1 MSRKTKQ
8 RKYNKIRYDNSN
20 HYRNNTKNYTTDAFH
35 NIGSGFGG
43 AYDPINKLQYQIETP
58 LDRTTLQMLYR
69 QDWTTRKIVET
80 IPKDATRKWVNLNLG
95 DEDLIRNVNEKLR
108 KLKARFKFKHG
119 MFNGRLY
126 GGAVI
131 VIGAMDGKKPDK
143 PIDLDNLDDITHLN
157 IIDRWGLEVGSLYK
171 NPLKEK
177 YSEPE
182 FYKLNTLL
190 KDEEVPPNTRIHESR
205 IIRFDGAYLPE
216 YLRRLNKEWHDSIL
230 NSMNLTLKQ
239 YGTSIQ
245 AGAILFQ
252 DFITKI
258 LKLPDLDDLLMS
270 DEGKAKLDLRIQYA
284 IANMSSLGIVLL
296 GEDEELTKVQTP
308 ISGLADLI
316 DKYIDQICA
325 ASEIPRARFFGQS
338 LGTLAG
344 ATETTRTYYDT
355 VRSYQDEHVLEPITY
370 LIKLILNSKSCL
382 TKGIEPETWDVKF
395 NSLWD
400 ETNKEVTTARKMQA
414 QVDEI
419 YIDKKVITPEEIAK
433 ARFGPDGYSFD
444 TAIDLKNRLGEFLE
458 TKSQDIFGNSS
469 EENLLNEDPENSDN
483 KIKPEKK

>member
-1 MSRKTKQ
+1 
-8 RKYNKIRYDNSN
+8 
-20 HYRNNTKNYTTDAFH
+20 
-35 NIGSGFGG
+35 
-43 AYDPINKLQYQIETP
+43 
-58 LDRTTLQMLYR
+58 
-69 QDWTTRKIVET
+69 
-80 IPKDATRKWVNLNLG
+80 
-95 DEDLIRNVNEKLR
+95 
-108 KLKARFKFKHG
+108 
-119 MFNGRLY
+119 
-126 GGAVI
+126 
-131 VIGAMDGKKPDK
+131 AMDGKKPDK

-190 KDEEVPPNTRIHESR
+190 RDEKVPPNTRIHESR

-216 YLRRLNKEWHDSIL
+216 YLRRVNKEWHDSVL

-258 LKLPDLDDLLMS
+258 LKLPDLGDLLMS
-270 DEGKAKLDLRIQYA
+270 DEGKAKLDLRIQFA

-296 GEDEELTKVQTP
+296 GEDEELNKVQTP
-308 ISGLADLI
+308 ISGLADLM

-355 VRSYQDEHVLEPITY
+355 VRSYQDEHVLGPVTY
-370 LIKLILNSKSCL
+370 L
-382 TKGIEPETWDVKF
+382 
-395 NSLWD
+395 
-400 ETNKEVTTARKMQA
+400 
-414 QVDEI
+414 
-419 YIDKKVITPEEIAK
+419 
-433 ARFGPDGYSFD
+433 
-444 TAIDLKNRLGEFLE
+444 
-458 TKSQDIFGNSS
+458 
-469 EENLLNEDPENSDN
+469 
-483 KIKPEKK
+483 